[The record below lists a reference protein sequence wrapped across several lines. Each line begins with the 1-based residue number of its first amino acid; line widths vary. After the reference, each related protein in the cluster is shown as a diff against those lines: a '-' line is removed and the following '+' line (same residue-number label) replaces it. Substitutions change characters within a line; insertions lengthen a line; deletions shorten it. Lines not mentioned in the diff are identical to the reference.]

1 MFLRSPICSEQGPRA
16 CGFLASKFPGHSGF
30 FRLRLCRA
38 NERVASGLAVVDLHR
53 LVNTETAH
61 RTRSG
66 CGASRII
73 AAPTATKVRTSSIEP
88 PSGHGARAGYRMGTK
103 HDRQPARLPQRPCTC
118 DTLDERTLV
127 MVMVNGFGANLAN
140 EEIESP
146 FD

>member
-1 MFLRSPICSEQGPRA
+1 MFLRSPICSELDRERA
-16 CGFLASKFPGHSGF
+16 VCLRRNFPGHSGF

-73 AAPTATKVRTSSIEP
+73 AATRRPVRGTQIRWPNSHKGAAEAVAEP
-88 PSGHGARAGYRMGTK
+88 ARAPVAGGEVDAVGR
-103 HDRQPARLPQRPCTC
+103 
-118 DTLDERTLV
+118 
-127 MVMVNGFGANLAN
+127 
-140 EEIESP
+140 EEGIDASNIP
-146 FD
+146 RR